1 MWGGLTKKEL
11 DRPLFPNR
19 SNFFKYTF
27 LITLGVIVTLAL
39 VVAFGEGD
47 NFIERLG
54 DSYKSTY
61 NTTIYGTPWTH
72 IMRDNQLYFIVPAL
86 AVLGYFGSRLGLG
99 VANRA
104 IVIYIVFGIG
114 FVGGHVFW

>member
-1 MWGGLTKKEL
+1 MANHRKLPVSGGLIKKEL

-27 LITLGVIVTLAL
+27 LITLGVIVTLVL

-54 DSYKSTY
+54 DSYKSIY
-61 NTTIYGTPWTH
+61 NTTIDGTPWTH
-72 IMRDNQLYFIVPAL
+72 IMRATSFTSSSP
-86 AVLGYFGSRLGLG
+86 RWPC
-99 VANRA
+99 R
-104 IVIYIVFGIG
+104 VISAAGWGWVSPTGRS
-114 FVGGHVFW
+114 